1 MATIRINNQD
11 VEVAEEFKQFYE
23 QTDREE
29 EYANRRYRR
38 YNQSLEASLDKGHDF
53 EDTSTIEEAE
63 NREYEYQLLKIAFE
77 SLSEKDMYLIEQFFF
92 ENRTQADIARE
103 LGVSRNTISMRL
115 RVIYKKLKKV
125 LGKLGY
131 KRDFADL

>member
-11 VEVAEEFKQFYE
+11 VEVTEKFKQFYE
-23 QTDREE
+23 QTEKEE
-29 EYANRRYRR
+29 ALATRRY
-38 YNQSLEASLDKGHDF
+38 YDHNQSLEASFDKGHDF
-53 EDTSTIEEAE
+53 EDTSIVGEAE

-77 SLSEKDMYLIEQFFF
+77 LLREKDMYLIEQFFF

-103 LGVSRNTISMRL
+103 LGVSRNTISKRL

-125 LGKLGY
+125 LEKLGY
-131 KRDFADL
+131 KRDFRRY

>member
-11 VEVAEEFKQFYE
+11 VEVTEEFKQFYE

-92 ENRTQADIARE
+92 ENRTQAEIARE
-103 LGVSRNTISMRL
+103 LGVSRNTISKRL